1 MMGTKGTCF
10 DVRAVAGTSHFSPAA
25 RSSRSMTRLSPS
37 RARPINSGRRSVARA
52 PASRFTEGLFS
63 QRARPA
69 DCLTPLTAPS
79 SIGLSLYQSW
89 LPLTKVNNRRTQM
102 SFNKITLVGNLGR
115 DPELRYTPQGTP
127 VCSFSLATNERRKDR
142 NTGENND
149 ITTWFRVTLWG
160 RQAETASQYL
170 TRGRPVYIEG
180 RLRVE
185 EWTDRDGKPRH
196 TLEVHATDMQFI
208 GGGRSD
214 EGTAPA
220 SRAAAAAPEPAV
232 NAPDMNDDDVPF

>member
-1 MMGTKGTCF
+1 
-10 DVRAVAGTSHFSPAA
+10 
-25 RSSRSMTRLSPS
+25 
-37 RARPINSGRRSVARA
+37 
-52 PASRFTEGLFS
+52 
-63 QRARPA
+63 
-69 DCLTPLTAPS
+69 
-79 SIGLSLYQSW
+79 
-89 LPLTKVNNRRTQM
+89 M

-127 VCSFSLATNERRKDR
+127 VCSFSLATNERRKDKT
-142 NTGENND
+142 TGENND

-170 TRGRPVYIEG
+170 QRGRPVYIEG

-208 GGGRSD
+208 GGGAPRE
-214 EGTAPA
+214 EGAPQA
-220 SRAAAAAPEPAV
+220 ARAAAAPQDAPMQ
-232 NAPDMNDDDVPF
+232 APDMNDDDVPF